1 MSLYS
6 LYTDALE
13 KRAEL
18 DKEAFLPLIGKA
30 LTAGRALF
38 AGKKVKSALKAADTA
53 SNIATGVST
62 VKSVASS
69 KPKPVPAPP
78 SAG

>member
-6 LYTDALE
+6 LYTNALE

-30 LTAGRALF
+30 LTAGRALL
-38 AGKKVKSALKAADTA
+38 ATKKAKNVLKAANTA
-53 SNIATGVST
+53 SNVATDVSA
-62 VKSVASS
+62 VKSVASA
-69 KPKPVPAPP
+69 KPKPAPAPP
-78 SAG
+78 SAD